1 VKEAGQQ
8 LAGHRERS
16 ERLCVAPLKRRD
28 RGGADEQQDQ
38 RHPDDDPGVQRPRL
52 RGQQLAAQL
61 KVVGAASGHA
71 GVVKMG
77 EDAGAA
83 LVDAASLLGAL

>member
-1 VKEAGQQ
+1 ELFPDWRHFCLITNRLQDITLVEAE
-8 LAGHRERS
+8 HRDHAVVEQ
-16 ERLCVAPLKRRD
+16 VI
-28 RGGADEQQDQ
+28 AD
-38 RHPDDDPGVQRPRL
+38 
-52 RGQQLAAQL
+52 L

-77 EDAGAA
+77 EDAWAA